1 MANWTALSNAIRQVI
16 YSNGT
21 RDITGQILQ
30 TALLNIV
37 NNLGSLPTFGGTATP
52 STNPGVH
59 DGPVFYIATA
69 EGTYSNFGNI
79 AIAKAEVPSVLICED
94 STWSKQVIGTSVAA
108 DIESLIT
115 SLSTETNRATAAE
128 SALQSSLST
137 EVSRAQAKE
146 AEIEDAVEEEKSY
159 NAATTSE
166 LNRAIGLSGS
176 RTVTLTRLAGVF
188 YTSGQIKQATNNYN
202 GYVIRLEKGVT
213 YTFTSAYSGG
223 WILNYAPVAGAE
235 GTGTPIAQASYT
247 YTPASDGYYA
257 IINIASNSGYNS
269 YTYTENGEYGVQ
281 GKITELNSVTTEIQS
296 SVSYIADECDANSQ
310 VLGSDK
316 TNQIT
321 LTNFAGVFYSS
332 GHIAAANSS
341 WDGFVIPAKK
351 DCRYLLSSACQSAWL
366 IDYAPVA
373 GAEGAGINLSTKG
386 YVIDIEEDDMYIVV
400 NIQKSSGYTSYAYT
414 EEEHRGIV
422 GRDIPNLY
430 ALSSPLAGKRVVC
443 LGDSITEFGKGGIR
457 YSDHLAE
464 MSGATVYNLGK
475 GGARLT
481 ERRTPSLTPADN
493 QGALAAFEIC
503 NTTYALAHADYS
515 YMDAAIA
522 SGFLTSAQ
530 QTICEKIRQVISSID
545 IANIDVITVLGGTND
560 YTGGVQ
566 IGLENQSTTDKTT
579 IRGAINYI
587 VSELLTANPKLKIYC
602 FSPLIR
608 MFDST
613 ISIQTSSDVYI
624 HSSQSVTLKAYSEK
638 IGEAFADTHLPCCDL
653 YNEMGWNVF
662 NFAPYFKTSTG
673 TQDYTHPYSGF
684 DYLARKMLSFI
695 ISNW

>member
-1 MANWTALSNAIRQVI
+1 MATFLSIGNNIKVAIQNISYIEGKEIVLNNRHRFTVSDEVIEQVNTFLRNRDTGVFHYKGTVDTLADLPDTATDGDFYKVESESKYYAW
-16 YSNGT
+16 NGIEW
-21 RDITGQILQ
+21 DDQITIVNLDGEVTERIAAEATLQ
-30 TALLNIV
+30 TNI
-37 NNLGSLPTFGGTATP
+37 NN
-52 STNPGVH
+52 
-59 DGPVFYIATA
+59 
-69 EGTYSNFGNI
+69 
-79 AIAKAEVPSVLICED
+79 
-94 STWSKQVIGTSVAA
+94 
-108 DIESLIT
+108 
-115 SLSTETNRATAAE
+115 
-128 SALQSSLST
+128 

-146 AEIEDAVEEEKSY
+146 AELEEAVDEEKNRAEKEEAY
-159 NAATTSE
+159 NVAAISE
-166 LNRAIGLSGS
+166 INRAIGLSGS

-213 YTFTSAYSGG
+213 YIFTSAYSGG
-223 WILNYAPVAGAE
+223 WVLNYAPVAGAE
-235 GTGTPIAQASYT
+235 GTGTPIAQVSYT

-281 GKITELNSVTTEIQS
+281 GQITELDSVTAELQGD
-296 SVSYIADECDANSQ
+296 VSDIADECDANSQ
-310 VLGSDK
+310 MLGSDK

-321 LTNFAGVFYSS
+321 LSNFAGVFYSS

-351 DCRYLLSSACQSAWL
+351 DCRYLLSSECQSVWL
-366 IDYAPVA
+366 IDYAPTV
-373 GAEGAGINLSTKG
+373 GAEGAGINLATKG
-386 YVIDIEEDDMYIVV
+386 YVIDIEEDGMYIVV

-422 GRDIPNLY
+422 GRDIPTLY
-430 ALSSPLAGKRVVC
+430 ALVSPLAGKRVVC

-493 QGALAAFEIC
+493 QEALAAFEIC
-503 NTTYALAHADYS
+503 NTAYALAHADYS

-624 HSSQSVTLKAYSEK
+624 HSSQSVTLKEYSKK
-638 IGEAFADTHLPCCDL
+638 IEEAFADTHLPCCDL
-653 YNEMGWNVF
+653 YNGMGWNVF